1 MGRHYQQKYLNKS
14 INEYIKLLNKRMIY
28 IIYISFYYI
37 FYDYY
42 YIISKDKETRTPND

>member
-28 IIYISFYYI
+28 IIYINYKFKYI
-37 FYDYY
+37 
-42 YIISKDKETRTPND
+42 YINNLIIN

>member
-28 IIYISFYYI
+28 IISVTYKQI
-37 FYDYY
+37 
-42 YIISKDKETRTPND
+42 TLPTTPNV